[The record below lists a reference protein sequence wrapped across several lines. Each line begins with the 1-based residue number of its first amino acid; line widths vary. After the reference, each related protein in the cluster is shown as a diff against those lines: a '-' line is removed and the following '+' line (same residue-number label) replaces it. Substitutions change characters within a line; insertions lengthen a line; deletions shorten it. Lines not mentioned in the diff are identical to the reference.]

1 MAFMGSGE
9 SGRAAA
15 GLKRETNAF
24 KQGRS
29 GGRSPQMDGPVK
41 SVKHNK
47 TQSGGI
53 NRPTRGTGAGA
64 KNY

>member
-41 SVKHNK
+41 GVKHNGGA
-47 TQSGGI
+47 SGGV
-53 NRPTRGTGAGA
+53 NRSPKGLGAGR
-64 KNY
+64 KSY